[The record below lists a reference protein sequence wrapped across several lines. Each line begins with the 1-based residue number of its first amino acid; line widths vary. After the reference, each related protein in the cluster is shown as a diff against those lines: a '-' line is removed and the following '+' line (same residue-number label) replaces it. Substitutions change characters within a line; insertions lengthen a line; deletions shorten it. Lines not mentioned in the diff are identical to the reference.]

1 MHSKTLMLAS
11 CLMLLSTPVFAA
23 GDMAAGMTPEEMQH
37 EHGGGIFHM
46 FRSETDIG
54 SSTSGSTIAS
64 WDVKGYIGT
73 DENKVWLK
81 TEGESKDNKLESAEF
96 WALYSRNIAM
106 FWDAQA
112 GIRYD
117 NKPTSTT
124 YLTLGFNGL
133 APYYFDTEVHLFI
146 SNKGDVSARL
156 REENDFL
163 LTQKLILQPYLEFNV
178 FAQEVREQDV
188 GRGLADAKVGLQTR
202 YEFTRKFA
210 PYVDVHYGRKFG
222 GTSSIAKSNGEDND
236 KLVGS
241 VGLRLMF

>member
-1 MHSKTLMLAS
+1 MRIRTLLIAS
-11 CLMLLSTPVFAA
+11 CLTLALVHPALAA
-23 GDMAAGMTPEEMQH
+23 DDMHGMSPEEMMQ

-54 SSTSGSTIAS
+54 SSSDGKAIES

-81 TEGESKDNKLESAEF
+81 TEGERKESKLESAEF
-96 WALYSRNIAM
+96 WALYSRNVAT

-112 GIRYD
+112 GLRYD
-117 NKPTSTT
+117 DKPKSTT

-133 APYYFDTEVHLFI
+133 APYYFDTEAHLFI
-146 SNKGDVSARL
+146 SDKGDVSARL

-163 LTQKLILQPYLEFNV
+163 VTQKLILQPYFEFN
-178 FAQEVREQDV
+178 AYAQDV
-188 GRGLADAKVGLQTR
+188 RDQGVGAGISDGKIGLQTR

-222 GTSSIAKSNGEDND
+222 ETASIAKSNGEDKD
-236 KLVGS
+236 ELVGA

>member
-1 MHSKTLMLAS
+1 MHIKILMLAT
-11 CLMLLSTPVFAA
+11 CLMLPISAFAA
-23 GDMAAGMTPEEMQH
+23 DDMAGMTPQEMAH

-54 SSTSGSTIAS
+54 SNTDGKAIES

-73 DENKVWLK
+73 DEDKVWLK
-81 TEGESKDNKLESAEF
+81 TEGERKESKLESAEF
-96 WALYSRNIAM
+96 WALYSRNVAT

-117 NKPTSTT
+117 DKPKSTT

-133 APYYFDTEVHLFI
+133 APYWFETEAHVFI
-146 SNKGDVSARL
+146 SQHGDFTARL
-156 REENDFL
+156 REENDVL
-163 LTQKLILQPYLEFNV
+163 LTQKLIVQPYAEFN
-178 FAQEVREQDV
+178 FSAQDIRDQDIGAGIV
-188 GRGLADAKVGLQTR
+188 DGKVGLQTR

-210 PYVDVHYGRKFG
+210 PYVDVHYGTKFG
-222 GTSSIAKSNGEDND
+222 ETASIARKNGEDRD
-236 KLVGS
+236 ELVGA